1 VAWPTGSRPRR
12 AAILGE
18 GAPDG
23 AAVAADA
30 LGLGSGASRHGPCQ
44 GAPTPAVFCEALVGM
59 AVSCRDRCG
68 GRAPVRQVTQ
78 VVRDLGSGLGDS
90 RAAGRWPS
98 RNAPRQGPVQSLLH
112 RTDPGG
118 SVVVGSR
125 QAAAGQEHLA
135 REPSAQAPAE
145 FLPNVRLEPIA
156 GEADTALR
164 RCQAPPPC
172 RVGPRKRHQFVVTLS
187 PLGHRPGRAREPT
200 RAHRLRDGRD
210 TGMVGLARWAHAR
223 EDLAATCVRGQRQA
237 PVRCGPGRFPHGR
250 TRWLEAAPHLE
261 GQPSHG
267 RQGREGAIVVR
278 SGPQGRTAAGT
289 LAHNGRQ
296 RLRQGW
302 GRAGCRTSQ

>member
-1 VAWPTGSRPRR
+1 LGQAWAT
-12 AAILGE
+12 AARL
-18 GAPDG
+18 DC
-23 AAVAADA
+23 
-30 LGLGSGASRHGPCQ
+30 GPA
-44 GAPTPAVFCEALVGM
+44 GMPPARG
-59 AVSCRDRCG
+59 
-68 GRAPVRQVTQ
+68 P
-78 VVRDLGSGLGDS
+78 S
-90 RAAGRWPS
+90 RACCTARIRVAQSSWGADRQLRARSTSPESPARRPQRSSCPTSGWSPS
-98 RNAPRQGPVQSLLH
+98 
-112 RTDPGG
+112 
-118 SVVVGSR
+118 
-125 QAAAGQEHLA
+125 E
-135 REPSAQAPAE
+135 
-145 FLPNVRLEPIA
+145 

-187 PLGHRPGRAREPT
+187 PLGHRPGRASEPT

-210 TGMVGLARWAHAR
+210 TVMVGLARWAHDR

-237 PVRCGPGRFPHGR
+237 PVRCGPGRFPHWR
-250 TRWLEAAPHLE
+250 TRWMEAAPHLE

-278 SGPQGRTAAGT
+278 SGPQGLTAAGT